1 MRWLSGDTKKISQ
14 QIREEQYQ
22 LSQDNLQIEAQV
34 RQIIETVRR
43 EKDQALIAYTKQFDG
58 VSIDSLKVPETVI
71 DQAFESVNPEV
82 LVALEKARDNITSYH
97 EKQKE
102 LGFVDFP
109 KEGIIRGQ
117 KIEPIEKV
125 AVYVPGGT
133 AAYPSSV
140 LMNVLPAK
148 IAGVQ
153 SIIMLTPPPK
163 EETFNP
169 AILVAARLAG
179 VDAIYQVGGAQGIA
193 AAAYGTE
200 TIPAVDKIVGPGNA
214 YVATAKKQVFGQVG
228 IDMIA
233 GPSEIGVIA
242 DSSANPA
249 FVAADLLSQA
259 EHDPLSRSILVTNS
273 VQFGKAVEQ
282 EIQKQLPQL
291 SRESIAREAIEKQGL
306 IIVSETFSDM
316 FDLMNLVAPEHLEV
330 ALDNPLDY
338 LGAIKNAG
346 SVFLG
351 YYTTEPIG
359 DYFAGTNHVLPTSG
373 TARFSSA
380 LGVHDFVKRIQY
392 IHYNQAALE
401 KESEYITRLAYQ
413 EGLDGHAKSVEVRKE
428 ESL

>member
-1 MRWLSGDTKKISQ
+1 MRWLTGNVEELSKE
-14 QIREEQYQ
+14 IRQEQEQ
-22 LSQDNLQIEAQV
+22 LNENNEVIDRQV
-34 RQIIETVRR
+34 RDIIERVRN
-43 EKDQALIAYTKQFDG
+43 EQDIALFTYTKLFDG
-58 VSIDSLKVPETVI
+58 VEIRSLEVSEEVI
-71 DQAFESVNPEV
+71 DKAFEQIEPEV
-82 LVALEKARDNITSYH
+82 LEALKKATENIVSYH

-148 IAGVQ
+148 IAGVSQ
-153 SIIMLTPPPK
+153 IIMLTPPPK
-163 EETFNP
+163 DGNFIP
-169 AILVAARLAG
+169 AILVAARLSG
-179 VDAIYQVGGAQGIA
+179 VDKIYQVGGAQGIA
-193 AAAYGTE
+193 AAAYGTQ
-200 TIPAVDKIVGPGNA
+200 TIPKVDKIVGPGNA

-242 DSSANPA
+242 DETANPA

-259 EHDPLSRSILVTNS
+259 EHDTLSRSILVTNS
-273 VQFGKAVEQ
+273 ETFGQEVEK
-282 EIQKQLPQL
+282 EINKQLTKL
-291 SRESIAREAIEKQGL
+291 TREKIARESIENQGL
-306 IIVSETFSDM
+306 VIVAEKFDEM
-316 FDLMNLVAPEHLEV
+316 FELMNEVAPEHLEI
-330 ALDNPLDY
+330 ALDNSLDY
-338 LGAIKNAG
+338 LGKIKNAG

-351 YYTTEPIG
+351 HYTTESIG
-359 DYFAGTNHVLPTSG
+359 DYFAGSNHVLPTSG

-392 IHYNQAALE
+392 IHYTQEALE
-401 KESEYITRLAYQ
+401 KDKGYIKTLAYQ
-413 EGLDGHAKSVEVRKE
+413 ERLDGHAKSVEVRE
-428 ESL
+428 EDN

>member
-1 MRWLSGDTKKISQ
+1 MRWLTGNVEELSKE
-14 QIREEQYQ
+14 IRQEQAQ
-22 LSQDNLQIEAQV
+22 LNENNELIEAQV
-34 RQIIETVRR
+34 REIIEQVR
-43 EKDQALIAYTKQFDG
+43 EKKDVALFEYTKQFDG
-58 VSIDSLKVPETVI
+58 IEIDSLEVPSEI
-71 DQAFESVNPEV
+71 INQAFEQIEPDV
-82 LVALEKARDNITSYH
+82 LEALEKAKENIVSYH

-148 IAGVQ
+148 IAGV
-153 SIIMLTPPPK
+153 SEVVMLTPPPK
-163 EETFNP
+163 NGKFIP
-169 AILVAARLAG
+169 AILVAALLSG
-179 VDAIYQVGGAQGIA
+179 VDKIYQIGGAQGIA
-193 AAAYGTE
+193 AVAYGTE
-200 TIPAVDKIVGPGNA
+200 TVPKVDKIVGPGNA

-242 DSSANPA
+242 DDTANPR

-259 EHDPLSRSILVTNS
+259 EHDTLSRSILVTNS
-273 VQFGKAVEQ
+273 KKLAQEVEN
-282 EIQKQLPQL
+282 EIKKQLKQL
-291 SRESIAREAIEKQGL
+291 SRESIARASIEKQGL
-306 IIVSETFSDM
+306 IIVSETFDEM
-316 FDLMNLVAPEHLEV
+316 FDLMNEVAPEHLEI
-330 ALDNPLDY
+330 ALDNSLDY
-338 LGAIKNAG
+338 LGKVKNAG

-351 YYTTEPIG
+351 HYTTEPIG
-359 DYFAGTNHVLPTSG
+359 DYFAGSNHVLPTSG

-392 IHYNQAALE
+392 IHYTKDAL
-401 KESEYITRLAYQ
+401 KQDKDYIRTLAYQ
-413 EGLDGHAKSVEVRKE
+413 EQLDGHAKSVEIRE
-428 ESL
+428 EDN